1 MAYTEITTGNFIDL
15 KNDSEASTGIVMA
28 DVTYT
33 TMTSGTGNGVEFS
46 FPDCEQ
52 VLIYNDTG
60 GAATF
65 TFLVPEPTKYGELGI
80 TFNDKTFSVDNGD
93 FLLVHPDSRYQNTS
107 QQIQVDCSV
116 AGKIAVVKR
125 YTIT

>member
-1 MAYTEITTGNFIDL
+1 MAYTEITTANFIDL
-15 KNDSEASTGIVMA
+15 VNGSESSTGIVPA

-52 VLIYNDTG
+52 VILFNDTG
-60 GAATF
+60 GAATY
-65 TFLVPEPTKYGELGI
+65 TFLVPEPDKYNELGI
-80 TFNDKTFSVDNGD
+80 TFNDKTFTVDNLD
-93 FLLVHPDSRYQNTS
+93 FVFVHPNSRYQNS
-107 QQIQVDCSV
+107 AQQMQVNCDV